1 MKLESDE
8 KSSWVVL
15 RSYKNEPEA
24 YIDKGVL
31 ETNGITCVIN
41 NGVSAYPMTDTW
53 APVQLLVPR
62 AELGKAKECLGL

>member
-1 MKLESDE
+1 MRFEDNE

-15 RSYKNEPEA
+15 GSYNNEPEA
-24 YIDKGVL
+24 YIHKGVL
-31 ETNGITCVIN
+31 ETNGVTCVMN

-62 AELGKAKECLGL
+62 AELSRARELLGL